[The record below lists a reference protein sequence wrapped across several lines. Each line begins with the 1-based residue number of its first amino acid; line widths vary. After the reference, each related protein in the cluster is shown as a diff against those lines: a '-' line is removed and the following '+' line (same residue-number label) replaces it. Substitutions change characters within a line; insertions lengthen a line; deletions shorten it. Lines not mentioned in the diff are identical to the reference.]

1 MAKSKADEFKYQ
13 TEDKKHVYGKSSR
26 WPGEKLLVQQINDLH
41 TSHPDFEMLLL
52 GTSGVSGEEF
62 PLFLTVCEF
71 ELPDE
76 QAVTACRYAL
86 RTSDELIRRR
96 VSPLWRWDMAWRHKH
111 KPRILFMV
119 NWYDFAFFMKYRQIF
134 LGKDHGRFALDFGLD
149 VNNIEFKEYK
159 ILKDGTTVPF
169 EIEKISDWEKEVLK
183 NLDKIEFERNFREPR
198 FEFEPQS

>member
-1 MAKSKADEFKYQ
+1 MTGKKSGFNYVS
-13 TEDKKHVYGKSSR
+13 EDKKHVYGKSSR
-26 WPGEKLLVQQINDLH
+26 WPGEKLLVNQINELH
-41 TSHPDFEMLLL
+41 VTHPDFEMMLL

-76 QAVTACRYAL
+76 QAVAACKYAL

-96 VSPLWRWDMAWRHKH
+96 ISPLWRWDMAWQSKD
-111 KPRILFMV
+111 KKRILFMV

-149 VNNIEFKEYK
+149 VRNITFQEYK
-159 ILKDGTTVPF
+159 IMKDGSTVPF
-169 EIEKISDWEKEVLK
+169 DVDKMSEWEKEVVK
-183 NLDKIEFERNFREPR
+183 NLDSIQFERNFREPR
-198 FEFEPQS
+198 FEFKPE